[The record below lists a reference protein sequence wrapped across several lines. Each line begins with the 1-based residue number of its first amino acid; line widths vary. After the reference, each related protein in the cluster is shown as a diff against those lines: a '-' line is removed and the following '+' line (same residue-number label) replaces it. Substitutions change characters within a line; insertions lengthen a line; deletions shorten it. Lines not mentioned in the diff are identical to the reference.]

1 MKEELFSPE
10 EAMPLEERERYY
22 NEKVRQVVQFAYD
35 NAPAVKDKLDKAGVK
50 PSQINTTRDLELV
63 PTISRDEIIE
73 LQKANPPFGGLLAV
87 PVESLYRIIYSP
99 GPIYI
104 PLGSTEYA
112 NSARKILF
120 AVGFRR
126 GDPVILSMPNLYMAG
141 SSVEDAMLLD
151 GIVSISAGTGNTE
164 LQVAMMHDLGI
175 KGYIG
180 TPTFLMN
187 MVRKAEELG
196 YNYRQDFKLQC
207 ALVWGEPLLPEV
219 RNTLEQDYGIRLAD
233 GIGVGV
239 GLDLGCYCGQRN
251 GFHITEEQF
260 VEIVEP
266 DTGKQLPPGEVGA
279 LLVTGFSNNA
289 FPMIRYM
296 TGDLSSLI
304 TEPCPCGRTSPRLT
318 GILGRV
324 GDSIK
329 VRALY
334 LTPGQ
339 VKTAASKFPEISN
352 YQVVVS
358 RVGYKDQMTFNLEL
372 ADETIDQDKFFKELQ
387 ASFQDTCRVRIDK
400 INVVPPGTI
409 PEERKI
415 IVDERSWQI
424 KGS

>member
-1 MKEELFSPE
+1 MTDELYSPE

-22 NEKVRQVVQFAYD
+22 NEKVRHVVQFAYD

-50 PSQINTTRDLELV
+50 PSQINTTKDLELI
-63 PTISRDEIIE
+63 PSITRDEIIE
-73 LQKANPPFGGLLAV
+73 LQKANPPFGGLLTV
-87 PVESLYRIIYSP
+87 PVSSLYRLIYSP
-99 GPIYI
+99 GPIYV
-104 PLGSTEYA
+104 PVSSTEYA
-112 NSARKILF
+112 YSARKILY
-120 AVGFRR
+120 AIGLRR
-126 GDPVILSMPNLYMAG
+126 GDLAILSMPNLFMAG
-141 SSVEDAMLLD
+141 ASIEDAMVLD
-151 GIVSISAGTGNTE
+151 GIVGIPAGAGNTE
-164 LQVAMMHDLGI
+164 LQVNMIRDLGI

-187 MVRKAEELG
+187 LVRKAEELG
-196 YNYRQDFKLQC
+196 YDFHQEFKLRY

-233 GIGVGV
+233 GLGVGV
-239 GLDLGCYCGQRN
+239 GLDLGCECSQRA

-260 VEIVEP
+260 VEIIEP

-289 FPMIRYM
+289 FPMIRYK

-304 TEPCPCGRTSPRLT
+304 NEPCPCGRTSPRLT

-324 GDSIK
+324 GDSVK

-339 VKTAASKFPEISN
+339 VKTVASRFPVISK
-352 YQVVVS
+352 YQVVVG
-358 RVGYKDQMTFNLEL
+358 RVGYKDEMTFNLEL
-372 ADETIDQDKFFKELQ
+372 ADETIDRDKFFKELQ
-387 ASFQDTCRVRIDK
+387 ASFQDTCRLRIDK

-409 PEERKI
+409 SEDDKTI
-415 IVDERSWQI
+415 KDERSWQI
-424 KGS
+424 KAA

>member
-63 PTISRDEIIE
+63 PTITRDEIIE

-164 LQVAMMHDLGI
+164 LQVAMMHDLSI

-400 INVVPPGTI
+400 LNVVPPGTI

>member
-164 LQVAMMHDLGI
+164 LQVAMMHDLSI